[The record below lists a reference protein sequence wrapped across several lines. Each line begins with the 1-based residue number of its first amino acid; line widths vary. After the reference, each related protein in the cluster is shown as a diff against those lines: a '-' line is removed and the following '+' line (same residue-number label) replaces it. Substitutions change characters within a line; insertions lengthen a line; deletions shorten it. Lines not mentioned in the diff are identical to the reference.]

1 MADQLEGK
9 WVVPNPQIPRAFG
22 MMNLVF
28 GILLF
33 LMGAGYL
40 AAYLIAPGFQK
51 RMVVKIKEQQDAQ
64 KASRDAKLVEIKAK
78 ETAAK
83 AKEAAAKT
91 KEETEKAKEELA
103 NIKEEREELENDIEP
118 DISAMTDIMGWNV
131 MSDIRLSIYYFSEV
145 ISGLVLNVLMV
156 ISGVGLLGLAEW
168 GRRLALGVAWLKI
181 LRWVAMMIVS
191 MILIVPIMSE
201 KTDKLVQQVQV
212 QAQAKSGGRP
222 MPTPMVGF
230 GQLLGMLGAVV
241 LVFNALV
248 ASIYPAISLWFLTR
262 PPTRAACLQRPK
274 AAEPPAQSDFGGLS

>member
-22 MMNLVF
+22 MMNLIF

-40 AAYLIAPGFQK
+40 AAYIIAPGFQK
-51 RMVVKIKEQQDAQ
+51 RMVVKMKEQQEIE
-64 KASRDAKLVEIKAK
+64 KASRERKLVEIKAK

-91 KEETEKAKEELA
+91 KEETEKVKEELA
-103 NIKEEREELENDIEP
+103 SIKEEREDLENDVEP
-118 DISAMTDIMGWNV
+118 DISAVSDLMGWNV
-131 MSDIRLSIYYFSEV
+131 MSDIRLTIYYFSEV
-145 ISGLVLNVLMV
+145 ISGMVLNMLMV

-181 LRWVAMMIVS
+181 LRWVAIMIVT
-191 MILIVPIMSE
+191 MIVIVPVMAE
-201 KTDKLVQQVQV
+201 KMDKLVQQVQV
-212 QAQAKSGGRP
+212 QAQAKSGAPP
-222 MPTPMVGF
+222 MPTPMFGF
-230 GQLLGMLGAVV
+230 GQIMGILVAIVV
-241 LVFNALV
+241 VFSALV

-262 PPTRAACLQRPK
+262 PPTRAACMQRPK
-274 AAEPPAQSDFGGLS
+274 AAEPPAQFDLGGLS